1 MLSAYEPRPAVG
13 ALVMLGGDAPR
24 AAGAARM
31 LSLAQASPR
40 PLLVAADRGA
50 AEALNVQEGTPLL
63 SVERVTYTYGD
74 KPVEWR
80 RGLYSTAEHFYLN
93 ELN

>member
-1 MLSAYEPRPAVG
+1 MRTASGLPALRQAV
-13 ALVMLGGDAPR
+13 
-24 AAGAARM
+24 AGKHDHTVHADGCEH
-31 LSLAQASPR
+31 
-40 PLLVAADRGA
+40 ADRGA